1 MEQHGA
7 TSREGQ
13 TEEQVLHQRARKRL
27 PRVVVT
33 ALSCQ
38 ITRSFWTM
46 LKDMAGIIGVSAWS
60 QELDWAVLVSPF
72 QFHDSIIQIEITYN
86 RLTLQETLIFSI

>member
-1 MEQHGA
+1 
-7 TSREGQ
+7 
-13 TEEQVLHQRARKRL
+13 
-27 PRVVVT
+27 
-33 ALSCQ
+33 
-38 ITRSFWTM
+38 M
-46 LKDMAGIIGVSAWS
+46 LKDMAGILGVSAWS